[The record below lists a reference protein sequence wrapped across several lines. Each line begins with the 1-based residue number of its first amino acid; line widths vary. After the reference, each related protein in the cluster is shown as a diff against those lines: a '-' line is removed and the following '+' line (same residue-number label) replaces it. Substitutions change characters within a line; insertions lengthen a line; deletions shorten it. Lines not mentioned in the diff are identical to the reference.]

1 MFLVGFEPGTP
12 RTWSLRST
20 NWAIKASQDYIEIR
34 ADIRMLASGREM
46 DPDHIS
52 LSQGCRNFQ
61 LYARLDFRY
70 WVRRPRRSHSET
82 VKHVSVAQTVQEI
95 STRGTYRAAPPIG
108 GPVHNNFFSLL
119 GHGKRSDTRRLPF
132 KKCTMAFFGRLEMT
146 FFGARRDLRAANE
159 SLGLWDSG
167 ATYKWC
173 LRCLGERQ
181 IQVKVWNLLLSGIFE
196 KKLSI

>member
-1 MFLVGFEPGTP
+1 MNPGPLAQDSDALPSELSRLDET
-12 RTWSLRST
+12 RSWNRRINKDFST
-20 NWAIKASQDYIEIR
+20 
-34 ADIRMLASGREM
+34 GREM

-82 VKHVSVAQTVQEI
+82 VKHFIVAQTVQEI
-95 STRGTYRAAPPIG
+95 STCGTYRAAPPIG

-159 SLGLWDSG
+159 SLGLWDSR

-173 LRCLGERQ
+173 LRCLGER
-181 IQVKVWNLLLSGIFE
+181 
-196 KKLSI
+196 

>member
-1 MFLVGFEPGTP
+1 MTKIKSVPGRIWTRDLSHSSP
-12 RTWSLRST
+12 LLYQLSYQGLMVIT
-20 NWAIKASQDYIEIR
+20 IEIR
-34 ADIRMLASGREM
+34 AEIRMLASGREM

-132 KKCTMAFFGRLEMT
+132 KKCTMAFFGRLENP

-173 LRCLGERQ
+173 LRCLGER
-181 IQVKVWNLLLSGIFE
+181 
-196 KKLSI
+196 

>member
-1 MFLVGFEPGTP
+1 
-12 RTWSLRST
+12 
-20 NWAIKASQDYIEIR
+20 
-34 ADIRMLASGREM
+34 MLASGREM

-159 SLGLWDSG
+159 NLGLWDSG

-181 IQVKVWNLLLSGIFE
+181 FEVKVWNLLLSGTFGQ
-196 KKLSI
+196 KMSL